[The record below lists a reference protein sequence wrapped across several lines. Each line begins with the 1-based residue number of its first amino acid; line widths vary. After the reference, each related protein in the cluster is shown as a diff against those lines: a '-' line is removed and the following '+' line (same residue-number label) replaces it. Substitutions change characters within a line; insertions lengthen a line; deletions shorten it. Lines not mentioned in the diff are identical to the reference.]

1 MKNVITSLALL
12 VTLAGFSQLK
22 STNTIIT
29 EETVKVNS
37 VSVAITVDSAEDIES
52 SFKVADIK
60 DVLDLSDDNEIVS
73 FKLTCNGEKMANG
86 VKSQVSYQIEGNSD
100 DKKSLLLSIEKIR
113 IAAINYY
120 KSKK

>member
-12 VTLAGFSQLK
+12 VTLACFSQLK

>member
-12 VTLAGFSQLK
+12 VTLACFSQLK

-29 EETVKVNS
+29 EKTVKVNS

>member
-12 VTLAGFSQLK
+12 VTLAGFSQSK
-22 STNTIIT
+22 ATNTIIT

-86 VKSQVSYQIEGNSD
+86 VKSHVSYQIEGNSD